1 MSASSLLTAIAF
13 FFPTQFEIFLVL
25 GMMSDFHLKPVNCS
39 GGGGVPALLLPGRSR
54 GLSSLAKKSL
64 LLWVKRGA
72 QFSLWYLAA
81 AEQSFSKCFLSG
93 QAASFLILWL
103 QRTDFCCF
111 LGVFAH

>member
-1 MSASSLLTAIAF
+1 
-13 FFPTQFEIFLVL
+13 
-25 GMMSDFHLKPVNCS
+25 MMSDFHLKPVNCS